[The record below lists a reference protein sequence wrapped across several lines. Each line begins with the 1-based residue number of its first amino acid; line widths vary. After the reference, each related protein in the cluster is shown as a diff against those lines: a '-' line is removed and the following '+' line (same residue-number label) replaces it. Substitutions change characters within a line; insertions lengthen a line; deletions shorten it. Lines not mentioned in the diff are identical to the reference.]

1 MSEHR
6 YRHLQTRVAQG
17 VLILT
22 PSPSRLEG
30 DAMAQSLVEET
41 QAAVADAGTDKVVF
55 NLEHVESLT
64 SANFRPFLALRKQL
78 KASGGRLVLCN
89 LSGSVLQAF
98 QVTRL
103 VSSAGSSSAF
113 FESQPDVDAAVASL
127 AGLPPPPAAP
137 NG

>member
-6 YRHLQTRVAQG
+6 YRHLQTDVEKG
-17 VLILT
+17 VLVLT

-30 DAMAQSLVEET
+30 DDLAQQLVEET
-41 QAAVADAGTDKVVF
+41 LAAVADAGADKVVI

-98 QVTRL
+98 QITRL
-103 VSSAGSSSAF
+103 VSTAGSSSAF
-113 FESQPDVDAAVASL
+113 FESRPDVASAVASL
-127 AGLPPPPAAP
+127 AGDPAADTTA
-137 NG
+137 